1 MEYHM
6 VILKKCIVSY
16 GATCIVSYGATCM
29 SLTEKNKKQK
39 KIRVYNSFYTK
50 IQFK

>member
-6 VILKKCIVSY
+6 AILKK
-16 GATCIVSYGATCM
+16 CIVSYGATCM